1 MVAHAATVDTV
12 PSVESVIARL
22 ERLPISRELT
32 VARIVIGSATFFDAY
47 TVLAIA
53 YAMPVLAR
61 EWNLTPGQIGAILSA
76 GYLGQFFGALF
87 FGWLAERIGRLNV
100 LLITVVVFTSMDL
113 ACLFA
118 WDATSMMAFRFVQG
132 IGTGGEVPVASAY
145 MNEFVSAKRRGRFFL
160 LYEVLFLFG
169 LLSAGLIGYFL
180 VPIYGWQAMFIV
192 GLAPAILTI
201 PMRWFMVESP
211 RWLLT
216 VGRAQQASDIV
227 ARMENGL
234 IRRGTTLEPP
244 STAIRPLDKTRSDI
258 RELFRGIYRPRTI
271 MLVALWVCSYMIANG
286 LITWLPTL
294 YRQIFQLPLQTS
306 LAYGFTTSA
315 FGCLAA
321 LFCALYIDKV
331 GRKVWYTSA
340 FFLAAVPMVILA
352 ILGATSALEVLIF
365 ATAAYAIIQTVTF
378 SLYLYSAELYPT
390 ACALLVRAS
399 EARGCA
405 SRHRRIL
412 PRTSCSSRCGSA
424 LHDCQWFDHLV
435 ADPVPPDFS
444 ATSSNEP
451 CLWFH
456 HKRLRMSRS
465 AILCSL
471 YRQGRPKGLV
481 HVGILPRRCPNGDPS
496 NFGSDLCPG
505 SAHLRHGGIRHNPNR
520 DVLSLPLFGG
530 TLPHPLARCWCG
542 LRKRV
547 AAHRVVHRTLAGR
560 MGGWKL

>member
-1 MVAHAATVDTV
+1 MVAPAAAIA
-12 PSVESVIARL
+12 PSVESIIARL
-22 ERLPISRELT
+22 ERLPIARELT

-53 YAMPVLAR
+53 YAMPVLAG
-61 EWNLTPGQIGAILSA
+61 EWNLTPGQIGAIISA
-76 GYLGQFFGALF
+76 GYVGQIFGALF

-100 LLITVVVFTSMDL
+100 LLTTVVVFTSMDF

-118 WDATSMMAFRFVQG
+118 WDATSMMAFRFFQG

-211 RWLLT
+211 RWLLS
-216 VGRAQQASDIV
+216 VGRAQQASDVV

-234 IRRGTTLEPP
+234 QRRGITLETP
-244 STAIRPLDKTRSDI
+244 SAAIRPLDKTRSDI
-258 RELFRGIYRPRTI
+258 RELFKGMYLPRTV
-271 MLVALWVCSYMIANG
+271 MLVALWVCSYMVANG

-306 LAYGFTTSA
+306 LAYGFATSD
-315 FGCLAA
+315 FGCAAA
-321 LFCALYIDKV
+321 LLCALYIDKV

-352 ILGATSALEVLIF
+352 ALGATSAQEVLIF
-365 ATAAYAIIQTVTF
+365 ATAGYAIIQTVTF

-390 ACALLVRAS
+390 RLRAVGAGFGSAWLRIASSIGPLLV
-399 EARGCA
+399 GW
-405 SRHRRIL
+405 IV
-412 PRTSCSSRCGSA
+412 GS
-424 LHDCQWFDHLV
+424 HSIDYVFV
-435 ADPVPPDFS
+435 VF
-444 ATSSNEP
+444 
-451 CLWFH
+451 
-456 HKRLRMSRS
+456 
-465 AILCSL
+465 AI
-471 YRQGRPKGLV
+471 V
-481 HVGILPRRCPNGDPS
+481 I
-496 NFGSDLCPG
+496 
-505 SAHLRHGGIRHNPNR
+505 AIGG
-520 DVLSLPLFGG
+520 VVWLLF
-530 TLPHPLARCWCG
+530 AI
-542 LRKRV
+542 
-547 AAHRVVHRTLAGR
+547 
-560 MGGWKL
+560 

>member
-1 MVAHAATVDTV
+1 MVGHAATVDTV

-118 WDATSMMAFRFVQG
+118 WNATSMMAFRFVQG

-160 LYEVLFLFG
+160 LYEVLFLVG

-201 PMRWFMVESP
+201 PMRWLMVESP

-216 VGRAQQASDIV
+216 VGRAKQASDIV

-234 IRRGTTLEPP
+234 MRRGATLEPP
-244 STAIRPLDKTRSDI
+244 STAIRPLDTARSDI
-258 RELFRGIYRPRTI
+258 RELFRGIYLPRTL

-306 LAYGFTTSA
+306 L
-315 FGCLAA
+315 
-321 LFCALYIDKV
+321 
-331 GRKVWYTSA
+331 
-340 FFLAAVPMVILA
+340 
-352 ILGATSALEVLIF
+352 
-365 ATAAYAIIQTVTF
+365 
-378 SLYLYSAELYPT
+378 
-390 ACALLVRAS
+390 
-399 EARGCA
+399 
-405 SRHRRIL
+405 
-412 PRTSCSSRCGSA
+412 
-424 LHDCQWFDHLV
+424 
-435 ADPVPPDFS
+435 
-444 ATSSNEP
+444 
-451 CLWFH
+451 CLWVH
-456 HKRLRMSRS
+456 HKRFRLYRS
-465 AILCSL
+465 AILC
-471 YRQGRPKGLV
+471 
-481 HVGILPRRCPNGDPS
+481 
-496 NFGSDLCPG
+496 
-505 SAHLRHGGIRHNPNR
+505 
-520 DVLSLPLFGG
+520 PL
-530 TLPHPLARCWCG
+530 
-542 LRKRV
+542 
-547 AAHRVVHRTLAGR
+547 HR
-560 MGGWKL
+560 

>member
-1 MVAHAATVDTV
+1 MVALATVAEAT
-12 PSVESVIARL
+12 PSYESVIARL

-32 VARIVIGSATFFDAY
+32 IARIVIGSATFFDAY

-53 YAMPVLAR
+53 YAMPVLAP
-61 EWNLTPGQIGAILSA
+61 EWNLTPGQIGMVISA
-76 GYLGQFFGALF
+76 GYVGQIFGALF

-100 LLITVVVFTSMDL
+100 LLITVVVFTSMDF

-118 WDATSMMAFRFVQG
+118 WNATSMMAFRFFQG

-180 VPIYGWQAMFIV
+180 VPIHGWQAMFVV

-211 RWLLT
+211 RWLLS
-216 VGRAQQASDIV
+216 VGRAQQASDVV

-234 IRRGTTLEPP
+234 QRRGITLETP
-244 STAIRPLDKTRSDI
+244 SAAVRPLDKARSDI
-258 RELFRGIYRPRTI
+258 RELFKGMYLPRTV
-271 MLVALWVCSYMIANG
+271 MLVALWVCSYMVANG

-306 LAYGFTTSA
+306 LAYGFATSA

-352 ILGATSALEVLIF
+352 ALGATSAQEVLIF
-365 ATAAYAIIQTVTF
+365 ATAGYAIIQTVTF

-390 ACALLVRAS
+390 RLRAIGAGFGSAWLRIASSIGPLLVGWVVGNYSINYVFVVFGAVLTI
-399 EARGCA
+399 GGV
-405 SRHRRIL
+405 I
-412 PRTSCSSRCGSA
+412 
-424 LHDCQWFDHLV
+424 
-435 ADPVPPDFS
+435 
-444 ATSSNEP
+444 
-451 CLWFH
+451 CLLF
-456 HKRLRMSRS
+456 
-465 AILCSL
+465 AIETK
-471 YRQGRPKGLV
+471 GR
-481 HVGILPRRCPNGDPS
+481 
-496 NFGSDLCPG
+496 
-505 SAHLRHGGIRHNPNR
+505 
-520 DVLSLPLFGG
+520 VLEELSP
-530 TLPHPLARCWCG
+530 
-542 LRKRV
+542 
-547 AAHRVVHRTLAGR
+547 
-560 MGGWKL
+560 